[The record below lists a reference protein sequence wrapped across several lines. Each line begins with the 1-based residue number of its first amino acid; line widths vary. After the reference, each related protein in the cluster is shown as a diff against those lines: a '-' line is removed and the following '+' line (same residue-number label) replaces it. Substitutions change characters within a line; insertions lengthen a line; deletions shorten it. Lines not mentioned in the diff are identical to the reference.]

1 MKLLVVEDELYARE
15 ALVRQIEKYDIT
27 HTFEIFQAANGADGW
42 EICQKSDPELVLTD
56 IRMPKMDGLQLLE
69 QIRKDGRKTKVIILS
84 AYSDFEYARSALA
97 NGAFDYL
104 LKPIDDEM
112 LAKCLNRLM
121 EQHRTERKEALLSGR
136 DMATQYLLKSIRT
149 PGYSGFVEK
158 TVFARTFPSYQLGVI
173 FFVADSQNAERN
185 ISEAARE
192 KFPGALEREYGAA
205 FLTKLRFL
213 ELESGLWVL
222 VIRPEGDTLFL
233 WRRIRKILEEAG
245 LNVRIGVSA
254 VQSTGASPGTACKE
268 VMDLLKCRLNQKES
282 ILFAERQEKEVQM
295 EYYLPKAQEDLLEK
309 ALEYGN
315 SQKTQEVLDEI
326 FESVNNSLPIRCD
339 CLELLY
345 SQIMVLYRRAISL
358 EETSAELEKGT
369 ERLMQF
375 DTLNDLRDYLKRI
388 ASGICRMRGVSS
400 DAESKPAQS
409 GNEIVAKMTAYAMEH
424 YSTDVTVREL
434 AESVFFMN
442 QNYISHLFAE
452 KKGISFSAFLWQVRI
467 SHAKELLKE
476 EKWSVTEVAAMV
488 GYNDTSQFIRI
499 FRQEVG
505 VTPKKYRAAGA
516 TEGNLPDS

>member
-15 ALVRQIEKYDIT
+15 ALVRQIKKYDVT
-27 HTFEIFQAANGADGW
+27 HVFEIYQAANGAEGW
-42 EICQKSDPELVLTD
+42 EICQKEDPELVLTD

-69 QIRKDGRKTKVIILS
+69 QIRLDGRKTKVIILS
-84 AYSDFEYARSALA
+84 AYSDFGYARSALS

-185 ISEAARE
+185 ISEAARD

-295 EYYLPKAQEDLLEK
+295 EYYLPKAQEDLLERMDVK
-309 ALEYGN
+309 AWYTSQGEDVLCQMIDDLNTQGHKHLLIKEDGN
-315 SQKTQEVLDEI
+315 VVIEI
-326 FESVNNSLPIRCD
+326 EGK
-339 CLELLY
+339 
-345 SQIMVLYRRAISL
+345 
-358 EETSAELEKGT
+358 EET
-369 ERLMQF
+369 
-375 DTLNDLRDYLKRI
+375 I
-388 ASGICRMRGVSS
+388 
-400 DAESKPAQS
+400 
-409 GNEIVAKMTAYAMEH
+409 
-424 YSTDVTVREL
+424 
-434 AESVFFMN
+434 
-442 QNYISHLFAE
+442 
-452 KKGISFSAFLWQVRI
+452 
-467 SHAKELLKE
+467 ELLKDFPPRMMWDDFCQLLKE
-476 EKWSVTEVAAMV
+476 DEITASIQA
-488 GYNDTSQFIRI
+488 
-499 FRQEVG
+499 
-505 VTPKKYRAAGA
+505 
-516 TEGNLPDS
+516 EGLVLTW

>member
-15 ALVRQIEKYDIT
+15 ALVRQIKKYDVT
-27 HTFEIFQAANGADGW
+27 HVFEIYQAANGADGW

-185 ISEAARE
+185 IPEAARE

-233 WRRIRKILEEAG
+233 WRRIRKILEETG

-254 VQSTGASPGTACKE
+254 VRSSGGSPGTACKE
-268 VMDLLKCRLNQKES
+268 AMDLLKCRLNQKES
-282 ILFAERQEKEVQM
+282 ILFAERQEKEVQL

-309 ALEYGN
+309 A
-315 SQKTQEVLDEI
+315 
-326 FESVNNSLPIRCD
+326 
-339 CLELLY
+339 LELLY

-409 GNEIVAKMTAYAMEH
+409 GNEIVEKMTAYAMEH
-424 YSTDVTVREL
+424 YSMDITVREL

-452 KKGISFSAFLWQVRI
+452 KKGISFSAFLRQVRI

-505 VTPKKYRAAGA
+505 VTPKKYRA
-516 TEGNLPDS
+516 TEGNLSDS

>member
-15 ALVRQIEKYDIT
+15 ALVRQIKKYDVT
-27 HTFEIFQAANGADGW
+27 HVFEIYQAANGAEGW
-42 EICQKSDPELVLTD
+42 EICQKEDPELVLTD

-69 QIRKDGRKTKVIILS
+69 QIRLDGRKTKVIILS
-84 AYSDFEYARSALA
+84 AYSDFGYARSALS

-326 FESVNNSLPIRCD
+326 FEGVNNSLPIRCD
-339 CLELLY
+339 CLELYIHRSWYCIGVRL
-345 SQIMVLYRRAISL
+345 VLKKHRQSWKR
-358 EETSAELEKGT
+358 EPKG
-369 ERLMQF
+369 
-375 DTLNDLRDYLKRI
+375 
-388 ASGICRMRGVSS
+388 
-400 DAESKPAQS
+400 
-409 GNEIVAKMTAYAMEH
+409 
-424 YSTDVTVREL
+424 
-434 AESVFFMN
+434 
-442 QNYISHLFAE
+442 
-452 KKGISFSAFLWQVRI
+452 
-467 SHAKELLKE
+467 
-476 EKWSVTEVAAMV
+476 
-488 GYNDTSQFIRI
+488 
-499 FRQEVG
+499 
-505 VTPKKYRAAGA
+505 
-516 TEGNLPDS
+516 

>member
-15 ALVRQIEKYDIT
+15 ALVRQIKKYDVT
-27 HTFEIFQAANGADGW
+27 HVFEIYQAANGAEGW
-42 EICQKSDPELVLTD
+42 EICQKEDPELVLTD

-69 QIRKDGRKTKVIILS
+69 QIRLDGRKTKVIILS
-84 AYSDFEYARSALA
+84 AYSDFGYARSALS

-185 ISEAARE
+185 IPEAARE
-192 KFPGALEREYGAA
+192 KFLGALEREYGAA

-213 ELESGLWVL
+213 ELESGVWVL

-254 VQSTGASPGTACKE
+254 VQSAGASPGTACKE
-268 VMDLLKCRLNQKES
+268 AMDLLKCRLNQKES
-282 ILFAERQEKEVQM
+282 ILFAERQEKEVQL
-295 EYYLPKAQEDLLEK
+295 EYYLP
-309 ALEYGN
+309 
-315 SQKTQEVLDEI
+315 KTQEVLDEI
-326 FESVNNSLPIRCD
+326 FEGVSNSLPIRCD

-345 SQIMVLYRRAISL
+345 SQIMVLYRRALSL
-358 EETSAELEKGT
+358 EETSAKLEKGT
-369 ERLMQF
+369 ERLMHF
-375 DTLNDLRDYLKRI
+375 DTLNDLRDYLKRV
-388 ASGICRMRGVSS
+388 ASGICQMRGVSS

-409 GNEIVAKMTAYAMEH
+409 GNEIVEKMTAYAMEH
-424 YSTDVTVREL
+424 YSMDITVREL

-452 KKGISFSAFLWQVRI
+452 KKGISFSAFLRQVRI

-505 VTPKKYRAAGA
+505 VTPKKYRAVGA